1 MARWFARISLVDDS
15 YLWPAIGVFCVIGAY
30 TLNGSVVDLAVM
42 IIFSVVGLI
51 MRLRDFSLAP
61 VVIGLV
67 LGEML
72 EESVKQSYILFE
84 GNLWQFF
91 GRGICVFF
99 LAISAIAF
107 LYPVVKRLAF
117 GKKGAAPGA

>member
-1 MARWFARISLVDDS
+1 MSKVGLRHGQMLFEQQPHLLGELFAGLLLSNIVFLVIGIFMARWFARISLVDDS

-61 VVIGLV
+61 VAIGRA
-67 LGEML
+67 
-72 EESVKQSYILFE
+72 S
-84 GNLWQFF
+84 
-91 GRGICVFF
+91 GRDRVCTYG
-99 LAISAIAF
+99 
-107 LYPVVKRLAF
+107 
-117 GKKGAAPGA
+117 